1 MCPCVRLAAAAAFMA
16 GLLTGCGGAPTVH
29 IKGKLTKN
37 GQPFTANEKT
47 QVTLSFAEDKQ
58 GGTKQALGARFNPA
72 NGSFEIQVPP
82 GNYRAYLAIF
92 DHATKTPSVIPA
104 KVRETVH
111 DFTSSKEITIELG
124 K

>member
-1 MCPCVRLAAAAAFMA
+1 MNVRIHMAAVAVCMVGLAIA
-16 GLLTGCGGAPTVH
+16 GCGGPPKVV

-47 QVTLSFAEDKQ
+47 QVTLSFAPDK
-58 GGTKQALGARFNPA
+58 GGDNPPLAARFNRA
-72 NGSFEIQVPP
+72 DGSFDVEVPP

-92 DHATKTPSVIPA
+92 DHATKTPTAIPP

-111 DFTSSKEITIELG
+111 DFTSSKSITIELD